1 MSLAH
6 DPALCVWV
14 LNWTVTYIINKH
26 NAKMHDKISHILGWR
41 LYFSVGCLCFR
52 VVSLFLVLGS
62 LF

>member
-41 LYFSVGCLCFR
+41 LYFSVG
-52 VVSLFLVLGS
+52 VSVLGWC
-62 LF
+62 LYF